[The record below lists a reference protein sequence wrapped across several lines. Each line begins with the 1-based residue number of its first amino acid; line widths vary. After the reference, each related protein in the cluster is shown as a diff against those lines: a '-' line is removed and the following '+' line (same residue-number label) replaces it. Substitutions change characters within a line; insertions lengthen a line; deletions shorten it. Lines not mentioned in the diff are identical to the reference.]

1 MGPLQLRTR
10 KGRAEG
16 QLGQLSPENRHFVT
30 TSLLSSCFPPPWFAS
45 FFLFCAHRSSFAVI
59 LNKCLGKGLATE
71 WIYGNTLTTHEVNK
85 ATQVPL
91 TLS

>member
-30 TSLLSSCFPPPWFAS
+30 DQPVTLMLPSTLVWQFLLVLPPSLQLCCHP
-45 FFLFCAHRSSFAVI
+45 
-59 LNKCLGKGLATE
+59 K
-71 WIYGNTLTTHEVNK
+71 
-85 ATQVPL
+85 QVPRKGIGYRMDIWQHFNHP
-91 TLS
+91 